1 MTTLRLLAGCLGV
14 VLALVPNAGCAK
26 KPVTMA
32 PPVAPER
39 PAPAEPPTDGNYAVS
54 SRFPRQFRTVAVN
67 VFRNQTYER
76 KINSELTEALVKEI
90 EATTPY
96 RVSAESTADT
106 VLRGTVRKVAL
117 RELSKSRST
126 GLSEEVLYEVT
137 LDWEWVDQRTGKPI
151 TARSNFT
158 ASALFVPSR
167 PSAEPNEIGRYSAV
181 QMLASDIVANL
192 QDSW

>member
-1 MTTLRLLAGCLGV
+1 VR
-14 VLALVPNAGCAK
+14 
-26 KPVTMA
+26 
-32 PPVAPER
+32 
-39 PAPAEPPTDGNYAVS
+39 
-54 SRFPRQFRTVAVN
+54 SRFPRQYRTVAVN

-76 KINSELTEALVKEI
+76 KVNGELTEALVKEI

-96 RVSAESTADT
+96 KVTAEGSADT

-151 TARSNFT
+151 TARTNFVG
-158 ASALFVPSR
+158 SALFVPSR
-167 PSAEPNEIGRYSAV
+167 PSSEPNEIGRYAAI
-181 QMLASDIVANL
+181 QALATDIVANL